1 MNRFFKVAVSHETN
15 DCVDIDIGFVG
26 ESTNDQ
32 IVVDAV
38 AGIKELGL
46 RGGPLVRFN
55 GPVSIPVAMALA
67 HAVAHLYGA
76 VAVKDPK
83 LGKFVV
89 AISHRPDM
97 PVGQLL
103 EP

>member
-1 MNRFFKVAVSHETN
+1 MRSFKVELKANSLERAA
-15 DCVDIDIGFVG
+15 IEIGFVG
-26 ESTNDQ
+26 EAHNDLR
-32 IVVDAV
+32 IVDAV
-38 AGIKELGL
+38 DAIKQLNLAGGKLVTFD
-46 RGGPLVRFN
+46 GPCSL
-55 GPVSIPVAMALA
+55 PVAMALA

-97 PVGQLL
+97 KVGMLID
-103 EP
+103 